1 MDERIV
7 PETIDELFNDP
18 YLHFIKYA
26 TSEIV
31 KVLLMTRKEY
41 NDLRG
46 DGNAVT
52 KVETVPADENP
63 DDVGYVIVHT
73 SSSNKYINWMPVEE
87 FELIHKRAD
96 TFMDRVH
103 IEIQDLETKLEKAQ
117 SAFDST
123 DLYENTDCEDRMLL
137 SMQITHMAAYLQ
149 ALKLRMQKLKNDDM

>member
-1 MDERIV
+1 MEERIV

-18 YLHFIKYA
+18 RLSPTKYVA
-26 TSEIV
+26 SEIV
-31 KVLLMTRKEY
+31 KAILMTRKEY
-41 NDLRG
+41 NDLRKC
-46 DGNAVT
+46 V
-52 KVETVPADENP
+52 VPADENP

-87 FELIHKRAD
+87 FELIHKKAD
-96 TFMDRVH
+96 TFMDRMQ

-117 SAFDST
+117 SAFDSA

>member
-7 PETIDELFNDP
+7 PETIDELFNDS
-18 YLHFIKYA
+18 YLPLTKYA
-26 TSEIV
+26 ASEIV
-31 KVLLMTRKEY
+31 KAILMTRKEY

-46 DGNAVT
+46 DGIAAT
-52 KVETVPADENP
+52 KVGSVPADENP

-87 FELIHKRAD
+87 FELSYKKAD
-96 TFMDRVH
+96 TFMDRMQ

-117 SAFDST
+117 NAFDSAN
-123 DLYENTDCEDRMLL
+123 LYENTDCEDRMLL